1 MIRMTKKTKLVSL
14 LVAFILTLIVI
25 SVGDDVQA
33 NLVAYGDPKLELDEH
48 LIPAITDFIKGL

>member
-1 MIRMTKKTKLVSL
+1 MTKKTKLVSL